1 MCLTDIMF
9 MVRRANVE
17 VNVTKKI
24 NHIVLIANMYI
35 RIFFNNVSVFI
46 ACNVRTASIKKSLI
60 NDKTHNYV
68 SVFM

>member
-1 MCLTDIMF
+1 

-46 ACNVRTASIKKSLI
+46 AYNVRTASIKKSLI

>member
-1 MCLTDIMF
+1 
-9 MVRRANVE
+9 MVRRENVE

-24 NHIVLIANMYI
+24 NHIVLIAKMYI

-46 ACNVRTASIKKSLI
+46 AYNVRTTSIKKSLI
-60 NDKTHNYV
+60 NAKTHNYV